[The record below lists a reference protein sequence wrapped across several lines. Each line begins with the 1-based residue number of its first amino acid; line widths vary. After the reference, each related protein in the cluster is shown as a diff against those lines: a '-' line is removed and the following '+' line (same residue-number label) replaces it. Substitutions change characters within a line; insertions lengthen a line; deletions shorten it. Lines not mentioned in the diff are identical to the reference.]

1 MCGLCTKY
9 KRLPLPIPTCRQRGL
24 SLGLPALLCSPAR
37 RQLPLG
43 VCQTAS
49 EGREGVRLGASPSQT
64 TAGYAT
70 VMRPLPGSTSQ
81 QSGSRDQLSP
91 LTPDST
97 GMQQAADFLLSLA
110 AGFFS
115 QDWRVL
121 TLQVLGALF
130 TQHVLDP
137 PSLLLPFL

>member
-1 MCGLCTKY
+1 M
-9 KRLPLPIPTCRQRGL
+9 
-24 SLGLPALLCSPAR
+24 
-37 RQLPLG
+37 
-43 VCQTAS
+43 
-49 EGREGVRLGASPSQT
+49 RLGARPSQT

-70 VMRPLPGSTSQ
+70 VMRPLPGSASQ
-81 QSGSRDQLSP
+81 RSGSTDQLSP

-97 GMQQAADFLLSLA
+97 GTQQAADFLLSLA
-110 AGFFS
+110 AGFFPGLE
-115 QDWRVL
+115 VL